1 LDVAFFRKPDSFSEN
16 HSPELNKTGSGL
28 LIIKNNNNM
37 NPRILQKISRN
48 GLLSLIA
55 ISTLAFAS
63 CSRSLTS
70 LQNSKKMQNQEVLVS
85 PTLKHE
91 KQIVVVPQIQNPESE
106 IIPQTNPGLAIA
118 PAQKSMRN
126 VSTVS
131 KTSVLVSKIA
141 SVKTQVLNKVENQ
154 VTDFQNLT
162 KNSKVASY
170 KHQSDFGFG
179 MVHRGIVLIII
190 GVILIVLAVL
200 LPWPLGE
207 LFYIIGAI
215 FLIVGILD
223 LLFGLLRSTM

>member
-1 LDVAFFRKPDSFSEN
+1 
-16 HSPELNKTGSGL
+16 
-28 LIIKNNNNM
+28 M